1 MNDYDSIKREL
12 EQEREKQFQELE
24 SDIVKKTVA
33 NLIQIEK
40 DCLFGLTSGKKT
52 KIEENIHKNIAKYK
66 EQKNAS

>member
-1 MNDYDSIKREL
+1 MSKFESVKREL
-12 EQEREKQFQELE
+12 EIEKEKQLKNQD

-40 DCLFGLTSGKKT
+40 DCLFGLTSGKKS
-52 KIEENIHKNIAKYK
+52 KIEDNIHKSIAKYK